1 MNAFC
6 IIKSCDGVLE
16 DMDQNPGVYANVTHS
31 TSQEGVLKRE
41 NLNMFVNSEFTLLLF
56 LTDEDYENSEFLN
69 ELDQKAEDGT
79 PHYHYFTIFHR
90 NANLD

>member
-1 MNAFC
+1 
-6 IIKSCDGVLE
+6 
-16 DMDQNPGVYANVTHS
+16 
-31 TSQEGVLKRE
+31 
-41 NLNMFVNSEFTLLLF
+41 MFVNFEFTLLLF